1 MALTDENG
9 ITLGTSLV
17 GTGTLTVNAVGIGQ
31 TGTITQAGGAGQATF
46 DSGVGEIDLTLAND
60 FSGEVVLN
68 STASSP
74 AGYAVQIVDANN
86 LSLGYPSSWGVNTGV
101 SAVAGGTL
109 TLPVGDIITGAG
121 NINFASNGGSL
132 ATAGNITTTSGS
144 MALTGS
150 TGITIGN
157 NITTTASLGNLAL
170 TTVNSAVNQTAGTVS
185 IFGTTTVNTGTGT
198 ITLTQNGNDFQGLV
212 NLTGGTTQITDA
224 NGLTLGTL
232 NTGALTVIANASL
245 PGTPGTLN
253 LGTGTISGNLQ
264 ANSNNGPITQA
275 GALSVAGTTTLTAG
289 TGSITLNNSS
299 NTFGDTVSVVS
310 ANNVDIQ
317 ASGILQT
324 GSINASGSVTIG
336 GTQGVYLSGDVTS
349 QGSSI
354 VYTSAVQLNGP
365 VVMTS
370 NGGAITFEG
379 TLNGN
384 QNLSMSAGS
393 GAILFEESV
402 GGITPLAV
410 VTIGSASTVT
420 AMQAFNANSLILQN
434 GAVTS
439 SALFSGLLNLQS
451 FSIGTGNYNVN
462 IAQSPNSI
470 GGETTFNNTGTVTLG
485 SSGAVNFVGGVVAT
499 APSQVILLGNV
510 RAQGTGVINL
520 GTAVQVSGTSV
531 TVGGASTGGIT
542 LGSTTLDNGVTLT
555 LGTGIANA
563 ITIGSV
569 NGTAGGSASNL
580 AINTTADATAG
591 DIGTDIG
598 SFTTSAGTLTAQ
610 NITTSG
616 ATSLSGSSVSTGAVN
631 AGSVTVTK
639 TESLILGGN
648 ITSSGAITLTMD
660 NLTLPSPYQIKSTGS
675 GTISFAPT
683 TAGRSIWLGSGG
695 PVTGEL
701 NLGSVVSQTV
711 TSGSVVVGKTG
722 LGGSGAITV
731 AGNIDASANGFSSL
745 SLRSQNSDL
754 NFALQSG
761 KLALPSAVAVDFRLG
776 TGNIK
781 GSSSAISISA
791 SGGSV
796 QFFSAGGVT
805 LGTAVSQ
812 LLESTLSQGLVLIND
827 GSLQVNGTQ
836 RVGSSSDLLV
846 ETTSGSITLNSGAL
860 FSGRNLTIAAAQN
873 FYNYAGSD
881 PFGNST
887 SGRTLVYSFDTQNNY
902 PTSVTAGLSGFSSV
916 FRVSQDFLYGPAGTY
931 AVANADEIP
940 AGDSMVYSGN
950 PVIPDLTSDTGLVN
964 GFVNDASYIT
974 SVPIQGYTLPTVYTG
989 AIRMSF
995 NGKYAKDASKA
1006 NSALSQKSDD
1016 LRNLDMQNG
1025 NAEPVS
1031 KEKTRGLDLA
1041 PVPSPGRLKVGEL
1054 PKQRGEGNSAQ
1065 SSDRSGG
1072 NFRPVEVGKLELRM
1086 SGDFLPFELS
1096 EVTIGSGKVTKDR

>member
-1 MALTDENG
+1 M
-9 ITLGTSLV
+9 
-17 GTGTLTVNAVGIGQ
+17 
-31 TGTITQAGGAGQATF
+31 
-46 DSGVGEIDLTLAND
+46 
-60 FSGEVVLN
+60 
-68 STASSP
+68 
-74 AGYAVQIVDANN
+74 
-86 LSLGYPSSWGVNTGV
+86 
-101 SAVAGGTL
+101 
-109 TLPVGDIITGAG
+109 
-121 NINFASNGGSL
+121 
-132 ATAGNITTTSGS
+132 
-144 MALTGS
+144 
-150 TGITIGN
+150 
-157 NITTTASLGNLAL
+157 
-170 TTVNSAVNQTAGTVS
+170 
-185 IFGTTTVNTGTGT
+185 
-198 ITLTQNGNDFQGLV
+198 
-212 NLTGGTTQITDA
+212 
-224 NGLTLGTL
+224 
-232 NTGALTVIANASL
+232 NAS
-245 PGTPGTLN
+245 TF
-253 LGTGTISGNLQ
+253 
-264 ANSNNGPITQA
+264 
-275 GALSVAGTTTLTAG
+275 TADG
-289 TGSITLNNSS
+289 TGS
-299 NTFGDTVSVVS
+299 
-310 ANNVDIQ
+310 
-317 ASGILQT
+317 
-324 GSINASGSVTIG
+324 
-336 GTQGVYLSGDVTS
+336 
-349 QGSSI
+349 
-354 VYTSAVQLNGP
+354 
-365 VVMTS
+365 
-370 NGGAITFEG
+370 
-379 TLNGN
+379 
-384 QNLSMSAGS
+384 
-393 GAILFEESV
+393 
-402 GGITPLAV
+402 
-410 VTIGSASTVT
+410 
-420 AMQAFNANSLILQN
+420 
-434 GAVTS
+434 
-439 SALFSGLLNLQS
+439 
-451 FSIGTGNYNVN
+451 
-462 IAQSPNSI
+462 
-470 GGETTFNNTGTVTLG
+470 VTLG
-485 SSGAVNFVGGVVAT
+485 GVV
-499 APSQVILLGNV
+499 
-510 RAQGTGVINL
+510 
-520 GTAVQVSGTSV
+520 
-531 TVGGASTGGIT
+531 
-542 LGSTTLDNGVTLT
+542 
-555 LGTGIANA
+555 
-563 ITIGSV
+563 
-569 NGTAGGSASNL
+569 
-580 AINTTADATAG
+580 
-591 DIGTDIG
+591 
-598 SFTTSAGTLTAQ
+598 
-610 NITTSG
+610 TTSG
-616 ATSLSGSSVSTGAVN
+616 ATSLSGSSVSTGAVK

-648 ITSSGAITLTMD
+648 ITSSAAITLTMD
-660 NLTLPSPYQIKSTGS
+660 NLTLPSPYQIESTGG

-931 AVANADEIP
+931 TVANADEIP

>member
-1 MALTDENG
+1 
-9 ITLGTSLV
+9 
-17 GTGTLTVNAVGIGQ
+17 
-31 TGTITQAGGAGQATF
+31 
-46 DSGVGEIDLTLAND
+46 
-60 FSGEVVLN
+60 
-68 STASSP
+68 
-74 AGYAVQIVDANN
+74 
-86 LSLGYPSSWGVNTGV
+86 
-101 SAVAGGTL
+101 VAGGTL

-132 ATAGNITTTSGS
+132 ATAGIITTTSGS
-144 MALTGS
+144 ISLTGS

-157 NITTTASLGNLAL
+157 NVTTTASLGNLAL
-170 TTVNSAVNQTAGTVS
+170 TTANSAVNQTAGRVS

-198 ITLTQNGNDFQGLV
+198 ITLTQTGNDFQGVV

-264 ANSNNGPITQA
+264 ANSNNGLITQS

-324 GSINASGSVTIG
+324 GSINASGSITIG

-354 VYTSAVQLNGP
+354 VYTSAVQLNGS

-370 NGGAITFEG
+370 NGGTITFKS

-393 GAILFEESV
+393 GAILFEGSV

-410 VTIGSASTVT
+410 VTIGSASRVT

-451 FSIGTGNYNVN
+451 LSIGTGNYNVN

-470 GGETTFNNTGTVTLG
+470 GGETIFNNTGTVTLG

-499 APSQVILLGNV
+499 APFQVILLGNV

-531 TVGGASTGGIT
+531 TVGGASTGDIT

-555 LGTGIANA
+555 VGTGIANA

-580 AINTTADATAG
+580 AINTTADATVG

-631 AGSVTVTK
+631 ASTFTANGASSVTLGGVVTTSGATSLSGSSVSTGAVNAGSVTVTK
-639 TESLILGGN
+639 TGSLILGGN

-660 NLTLPSPYQIKSTGS
+660 NLTLPSPYQIESTGG

-761 KLALPSAVAVDFRLG
+761 KLVLPSAVAVDFRLG

-796 QFFSAGGVT
+796 QFVSAGGVT
-805 LGTAVSQ
+805 LGTAVSR
-812 LLESTLSQGLVLIND
+812 LLESTLSQGLVLING
-827 GSLQVNGTQ
+827 GSLEVSGTQ

-887 SGRTLVYSFDTQNNY
+887 SGRTLVYSSDTQNNY

-916 FRVSQDFLYGPAGTY
+916 FRVSQDFLYGTAGTY
-931 AVANADEIP
+931 TVANADQIP

-995 NGKYAKDASKA
+995 DGKYAKDVSRA

-1025 NAEPVS
+1025 TAEPAS
-1031 KEKTRGLDLA
+1031 KEKSRGSDLA

-1054 PKQRGEGNSAQ
+1054 PKQSGEGNSAQ
-1065 SSDRSGG
+1065 SSTRSGG

-1096 EVTIGSGKVTKDR
+1096 EVTIRSGKVSKDR